1 MQVFGES
8 VLFEILFLSC
18 VWLNVCLFSVFTP
31 IFEAKVS
38 CFSLSELHSCLP
50 LSIGEILLCYIHYI
64 HCAGYW
70 RKSLG
75 LKPRAFQGVGWGI
88 SLCFIYIY
96 IIELVHVLNIAE
108 ILFGGHYATNQSI
121 YIHMHSVYY
130 KRTFGIMITNIN
142 NHCNSRIRIHLFLIL
157 NFISFCKY
165 SWNAPFAFRY
175 NT

>member
-96 IIELVHVLNIAE
+96 YWACSCSEYSWNTVWWTLR
-108 ILFGGHYATNQSI
+108 NQSI
-121 YIHMHSVYY
+121 NIYTHAQCVLQTDVWYNDNEY
-130 KRTFGIMITNIN
+130 K
-142 NHCNSRIRIHLFLIL
+142 
-157 NFISFCKY
+157 
-165 SWNAPFAFRY
+165 
-175 NT
+175 